1 MSAAV
6 AVFILGVG
14 YLPKG
19 EFAMI
24 ELPAAWKRA
33 FSVYDRI
40 KELGIDLGKREESV
54 SEPKGRRI
62 CVLTFTPSG
71 LVFTSGTGGG
81 VGPVTNDDKDVEAGY
96 EAGREAG
103 IKHVRSLHWGLHP
116 FGTLDD
122 IWYCVKCIG
131 MVNSHGGGSFSKSP
145 RVVDGY
151 TKLFHDVFGGPLS
164 SYAQDGLDSSLSGW
178 HTRSAVAGF
187 DLPGHCRI
195 EPEMILQIDPDLAI
209 RIIRERGPH
218 I

>member
-1 MSAAV
+1 MAEIHSS
-6 AVFILGVG
+6 
-14 YLPKG
+14 
-19 EFAMI
+19 
-24 ELPAAWKRA
+24 WKRD
-33 FSVYDRI
+33 FDVYDRI
-40 KELGIDLGKREESV
+40 KKLSINLGDRDSTIGEPRGKR
-54 SEPKGRRI
+54 I
-62 CVLTFTPSG
+62 CMLTFTPSG

-81 VGPVTNDDKDVEAGY
+81 SGAVTNDDGDVEAGY

-103 IKHVRSLHWGLHP
+103 INHIRSLHWGLDS
-116 FGTLDD
+116 FGDLND

-131 MVNSHGGGSFSKSP
+131 MVNSAGGGAFSKSP

-151 TKLFHDVFGGPLS
+151 TKVFHDLFGGPLS
-164 SYAQDGLDSSLSGW
+164 EWAEDGMDTSLSGW

-195 EPEMILQIDPDLAI
+195 EPEMIVQIDPELAL